1 MSAPRK
7 TFIPN
12 EIQCFWCNGRMNEK
26 TARNPLPLD
35 MGEEKNR
42 GAHGDSSF
50 MLGGLP
56 SSSENPPALAVGSV
70 N

>member
-1 MSAPRK
+1 MQYSN
-7 TFIPN
+7 T
-12 EIQCFWCNGRMNEK
+12 
-26 TARNPLPLD
+26 D
-35 MGEEKNR
+35 KNR

-70 N
+70 MSKSLSASAFAAIKRAVKEAVAEMREEGVLL